1 MTAQDD
7 KSHPENLLEQ
17 VTSLDSLNLDSV
29 QESAWVEVINKME
42 EVYSDLIRY
51 EVDLEGKN
59 AALEDAQRFIT
70 SVVESVSDVLIV
82 CDRGFQVLQV
92 NKAMLELTGLP
103 EEELLDCTFADLLVP
118 EDRALFN
125 DIRANAEKR
134 IGAESELRF
143 KALNGETDLVAVH
156 SSTRF
161 DHDGRRAGL
170 VLTGRPIGEL
180 RRAYEA
186 LNNAHAELQQA
197 QKNLV
202 QQEKMAS
209 IGRLVAGVAHE
220 LNNPISFVY
229 GNVHTLDKYRD
240 RVAKYLEAIHQG
252 ISEEERES
260 LRKELRI
267 DALLNDLTPLIEGT
281 LEGAT
286 RVSEIVKNL
295 RRLSFP
301 KHSEP
306 EVFNLT
312 NVINTAV
319 QWAAKG
325 GRRPISIE
333 IDLPEELLVSGQ
345 SGQIHQVFV
354 NLVQNALDAISEAL
368 NPKMSIVGE
377 SDAGSAIVVVKDNGT
392 GMDRSVID
400 KIFEPFFTT
409 KDVGEGTG
417 LGLWIS
423 YGIVKDHGGDI
434 VAGNAKGGGTE
445 FIVTFPAPNSS
456 RPKG

>member
-1 MTAQDD
+1 MTVGED
-7 KSHPENLLEQ
+7 KSHPENLFDQ
-17 VTSLDSLNLDSV
+17 VANPDALNLDSV

-82 CDRGFQVLQV
+82 CDRRFQVLQV
-92 NKAMLELTGLP
+92 NKAMLNLTGLT
-103 EEELLDCTFADLLVP
+103 EADLVDKRFIDLLVP
-118 EDRALFN
+118 EDREHFSH
-125 DIRANAEKR
+125 IKSKAEQR
-134 IGAESELRF
+134 LGGESELRF
-143 KALNGETDLVAVH
+143 KARDGATDVVAVH

-161 DHDGRRAGL
+161 DHEGRRAGL
-170 VLTGRPIGEL
+170 VLTGRPVGEL

-186 LNNAHAELQQA
+186 LNQAHAELQQA
-197 QKNLV
+197 QQHLI

-229 GNVHTLDKYRD
+229 GNVHTMKKYRQ
-240 RVAKYLEAIHQG
+240 RLTSYLDAIHG
-252 ISEEERES
+252 GASSEEQER

-267 DALLNDLTPLIEGT
+267 DDLVDDLDPLIEGT

-301 KHSEP
+301 RQSEP
-306 EVFNLT
+306 EVFNL
-312 NVINTAV
+312 VDVLKTAV
-319 QWAAKG
+319 QWAGKG
-325 GRRPISIE
+325 GRRSVSIDM
-333 IDLPEELLVSGQ
+333 DLPEELQVRGH

-354 NLVQNALDAISEAL
+354 NLVQNAIDAMAETNHPTLTITADQDASTVL
-368 NPKMSIVGE
+368 VIVR
-377 SDAGSAIVVVKDNGT
+377 DNGP
-392 GMDRSVID
+392 GLEIAVLD

-423 YGIVKDHGGDI
+423 YDIVKEHGGNI
-434 VAGNAKGGGTE
+434 VGGNVNEGGAE
-445 FIVTFPAPNSS
+445 FIVSFPCVG
-456 RPKG
+456 K